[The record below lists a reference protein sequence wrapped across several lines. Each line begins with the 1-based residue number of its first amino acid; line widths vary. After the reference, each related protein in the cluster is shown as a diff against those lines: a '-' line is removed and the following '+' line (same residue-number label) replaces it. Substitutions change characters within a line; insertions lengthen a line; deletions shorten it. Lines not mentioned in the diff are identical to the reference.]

1 MDTEETVEPGRRRLL
16 RPVKGRW
23 IAGVAAG
30 LSRRFRIPVWIVRPL
45 FVLLSLPYIF
55 WFNPFY
61 YLIEVENEFLSE
73 LAFAASLAS
82 LPFGILFPVGFGAV
96 LYPIGWMMIPR
107 ENAPF
112 LGGKEQ
118 KAVLPYSGRVGIY
131 LAASLIAAWVVSP
144 FYPVFPFLFAA
155 AFWPSLL
162 VLATARFHILGMATS
177 SIVGCGLIIF
187 LGFLNAQDNPSFMVL
202 VINTM
207 TVPPALL
214 IIGLAEQ
221 WRRRRITN
229 DQSAEE
235 THVKKKLPLIRPVE
249 GRWIGGAA
257 SGLSRRLGAPVWL
270 IRTLFVLL
278 AAGSYLP
285 ELIDWTYTKQV
296 LAWIFAPLINPL
308 GYSPVA
314 LPLGC
319 GLVLYLIGWILIPPE
334 GAAAPE
340 GGPSGWYWYWGRAAT
355 YLATV
360 IIAVPPGLG
369 VPFGQAFS
377 TAVYFWPSILVLSAA
392 RFRVPGTALT
402 AAAGFVA
409 VYLLFT
415 LEPFDIR
422 ILRLWSE
429 HLALL
434 LALSTIAVTE
444 RLRYRSPA
452 EASPVWDE

>member
-1 MDTEETVEPGRRRLL
+1 MDTEERVEPGRRRLL

-23 IAGVAAG
+23 IAGVSAG

-45 FVLLSLPYIF
+45 FVLFFLPIIF
-55 WFNPFY
+55 WFDPFY
-61 YLIEVENEFLSE
+61 NLMEVENEFLSD
-73 LAFAASLAS
+73 LAFAASLAL
-82 LPFGILFPVGFGAV
+82 LPLGILFPVGFGPV
-96 LYPIGWMMIPR
+96 LYLIGWMMIPR
-107 ENAPF
+107 EDAPF

-118 KAVLPYSGRVGIY
+118 KAILPYSGRAGIY
-131 LAASLIAAWVVSP
+131 LVASLIAAWVGSL
-144 FYPVFPFLFAA
+144 FYTVYPFLFAA
-155 AFWPSLL
+155 VFWPSLL
-162 VLATARFHILGMATS
+162 VLATARFRILGIATS
-177 SIVGCGLIIF
+177 SIVGSGLIIF
-187 LGFLNAQDNPSFMVL
+187 LGFLNARDNPSFMIL

-235 THVKKKLPLIRPVE
+235 RPVKKKIPLIRPVE

-257 SGLSRRLGAPVWL
+257 AGLSRRLGTPVWL
-270 IRTLFVLL
+270 VRILFVLL

-296 LAWIFAPLINPL
+296 LAWIFAPLITPL

-319 GLVLYLIGWILIPPE
+319 GLVLYLAGWILIPPE
-334 GAAAPE
+334 GTAAPE
-340 GGPSGWYWYWGRAAT
+340 GVPSGWYWYWGRAAT

-360 IIAVPPGLG
+360 ITAVRPGLG
-369 VPFGQAFS
+369 VPFAEAFS

-402 AAAGFVA
+402 ATAGFGA

-422 ILRLWSE
+422 ILQLWPGN
-429 HLALL
+429 LALL

-444 RLRYRSPA
+444 RLRYRNPT